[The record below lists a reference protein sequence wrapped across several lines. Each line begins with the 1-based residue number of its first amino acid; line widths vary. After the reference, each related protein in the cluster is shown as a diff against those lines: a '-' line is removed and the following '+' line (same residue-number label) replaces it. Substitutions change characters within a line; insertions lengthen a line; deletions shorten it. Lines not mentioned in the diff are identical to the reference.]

1 MTRIILDTNVCLD
14 LFVFNDPRWQKI
26 VTALESRS
34 IEAITSAECREEWLA
49 VLHYSHLPVTE
60 ATRAEFIKRFDLT
73 ITVESPVSM
82 QTILPKC
89 TDKDDQK
96 FLEFAR
102 DAKLEILVT
111 KDKALLKL
119 ARKTRALG
127 LFNIMTPNAFLQTL
141 VPVEM

>member
-49 VLHYSHLPVTE
+49 VLHYSHLPVTQ
-60 ATRAEFIKRFDLT
+60 ATRADFIKRFDLT
-73 ITVESPVSM
+73 ITVESPVPM

-127 LFNIMTPNAFLQTL
+127 LFDIMTPNAFLQTL
-141 VPVEM
+141 VPLEM

>member
-26 VTALESRS
+26 VEALESRT

-49 VLHYSHLPVTE
+49 VLNYSHLPVTE
-60 ATRAEFIKRFDLT
+60 ATRADFIKRFDLT
-73 ITVESPVSM
+73 ITVENPVPTH
-82 QTILPKC
+82 TILPKC

-127 LFNIMTPNAFLQTL
+127 LFEIMTPNAFLQTL

>member
-26 VTALESRS
+26 VEALESRT
-34 IEAITSAECREEWLA
+34 IEAITCAECREEWLA

-60 ATRAEFIKRFDLT
+60 ATRADFIKRFDLT
-73 ITVESPVSM
+73 ITVENPVPM

-127 LFNIMTPNAFLQTL
+127 LFDIMTPNAFLQTL

>member
-26 VTALESRS
+26 VAALESRS

-60 ATRAEFIKRFDLT
+60 ATRADFIKRFDLT
-73 ITVESPVSM
+73 ITVESTVPM

-89 TDKDDQK
+89 ADKDDQK

-102 DAKLEILVT
+102 DAKLDILVT

-127 LFNIMTPNAFLQTL
+127 LFDIMTPNAFLQSL